1 MMYQNKLVACLKV
14 NGRILRED
22 HGVVLV
28 PFGSEYSIQVKNL
41 NSVRAKVKI
50 GVDGEDAT
58 GGTWL
63 VIEPNSSTE
72 LERFIRNGNWQS
84 GNRFKFIERS
94 GDVEAHR
101 GIKAEDGIVRV
112 EYATERRVVDVPIVR
127 HYDVPVPHYY
137 NPPDPWYPRPPRRP
151 YYGGLGQA
159 TRSMGTR
166 SRGPHASA
174 DSDCRVETSCGMGSA
189 SASGGSG
196 SASNFMNFSEQ
207 GATYTASAS
216 SGEAGITVAGSE
228 SHQAFHGVPDFST
241 DQSDVMVLMLRGIVG
256 NQAVEAAVTIQTKRT
271 CSTCG
276 KTHKSDVAFCSGCG
290 TALTLI

>member
-137 NPPDPWYPRPPRRP
+137 NPDPWYPRPPRRP

-159 TRSMGTR
+159 TRSI
-166 SRGPHASA
+166 
-174 DSDCRVETSCGMGSA
+174 
-189 SASGGSG
+189 
-196 SASNFMNFSEQ
+196 
-207 GATYTASAS
+207 TASAS